1 MDKLNRMA
9 VFATVVAEGSL
20 AGAARRLGMT
30 PSAVSQHMRS
40 LEKALGV
47 PLLHRSTR
55 RLALTEAGA
64 AFYPGCEAM
73 LQQAL
78 QAEQRLAE
86 LRDTLMGELRIA
98 TPVGIGGR
106 SLAEALSPLLQA
118 HPKLTLRV
126 LADDRIVDM
135 IEQRVDIA
143 LRANRQLAD
152 ANMIAHPLTAWP
164 MVLCAAPRYLSQ
176 HGVPEKPQDLV
187 QHRWISS
194 GYSGAHLDLLH
205 QSGQQ
210 VKLRLAEGQ
219 IVSESMNVMRAF
231 TRAGLGISAQPLY
244 EIGDEL
250 QRGEL
255 LLLLPEWRPAA
266 LRLHALTLERN
277 VPEKS
282 RQALRYLRD
291 YFRRNGEKGLAS
303 GGDGVFN

>member
-1 MDKLNRMA
+1 
-9 VFATVVAEGSL
+9 
-20 AGAARRLGMT
+20 
-30 PSAVSQHMRS
+30 
-40 LEKALGV
+40 
-47 PLLHRSTR
+47 
-55 RLALTEAGA
+55 
-64 AFYPGCEAM
+64 
-73 LQQAL
+73 
-78 QAEQRLAE
+78 
-86 LRDTLMGELRIA
+86 
-98 TPVGIGGR
+98 
-106 SLAEALSPLLQA
+106 
-118 HPKLTLRV
+118 
-126 LADDRIVDM
+126 
-135 IEQRVDIA
+135 
-143 LRANRQLAD
+143 
-152 ANMIAHPLTAWP
+152 
-164 MVLCAAPRYLSQ
+164 
-176 HGVPEKPQDLV
+176 QDLV

-194 GYSGAHLDLLH
+194 GYNGAHLDLLH

-231 TRAGLGISAQPLY
+231 TRAGLGISVQPLY

-255 LLLLPEWRPAA
+255 LLLLPEWRPAP

>member
-1 MDKLNRMA
+1 M
-9 VFATVVAEGSL
+9 
-20 AGAARRLGMT
+20 
-30 PSAVSQHMRS
+30 
-40 LEKALGV
+40 
-47 PLLHRSTR
+47 
-55 RLALTEAGA
+55 
-64 AFYPGCEAM
+64 
-73 LQQAL
+73 
-78 QAEQRLAE
+78 
-86 LRDTLMGELRIA
+86 
-98 TPVGIGGR
+98 
-106 SLAEALSPLLQA
+106 
-118 HPKLTLRV
+118 

-176 HGVPEKPQDLV
+176 HGVPENRRIWCSTAGSPAATAGPI
-187 QHRWISS
+187 WICCTSPAS
-194 GYSGAHLDLLH
+194 RL
-205 QSGQQ
+205 
-210 VKLRLAEGQ
+210 LRLAEGQ

-231 TRAGLGISAQPLY
+231 TRAGLGISIQPLY

-255 LLLLPEWRPAA
+255 LLLLPEWRPAP

-291 YFRRNGEKGLAS
+291 YFRRNGERDLPAAAMAS
-303 GGDGVFN
+303 SISKRTQEAPGAAA

>member
-1 MDKLNRMA
+1 MA
-9 VFATVVAEGSL
+9 IFATVVAEGSL

-73 LQQAL
+73 LQQAQ
-78 QAEQRLAE
+78 QAEQR
-86 LRDTLMGELRIA
+86 
-98 TPVGIGGR
+98 
-106 SLAEALSPLLQA
+106 LAEALSPLLQA

-194 GYSGAHLDLLH
+194 GYSGAYLDLLH

-231 TRAGLGISAQPLY
+231 TRAGLGISVQPLY

-255 LLLLPEWRPAA
+255 LLLLPEWRPAP

-277 VPEKS
+277 MPEKS